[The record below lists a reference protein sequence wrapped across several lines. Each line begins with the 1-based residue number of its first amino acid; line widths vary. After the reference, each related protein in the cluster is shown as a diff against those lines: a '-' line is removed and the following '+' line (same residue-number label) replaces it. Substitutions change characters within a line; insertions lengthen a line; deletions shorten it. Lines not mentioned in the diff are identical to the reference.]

1 MDALTLEKVNRLEV
15 ALDQG
20 GCQVLFTR
28 WWFAFLKL
36 IQFVADSIVF
46 FVFCAV
52 VPPLDTRRYTDSYG
66 RVCTL
71 FCACLYVQRQSS
83 LYC

>member
-46 FVFCAV
+46 FVFVLLYHPSIHAV
-52 VPPLDTRRYTDSYG
+52 ILIAMV
-66 RVCTL
+66 VCTL
-71 FCACLYVQRQSS
+71 FCACLYVQR
-83 LYC
+83 